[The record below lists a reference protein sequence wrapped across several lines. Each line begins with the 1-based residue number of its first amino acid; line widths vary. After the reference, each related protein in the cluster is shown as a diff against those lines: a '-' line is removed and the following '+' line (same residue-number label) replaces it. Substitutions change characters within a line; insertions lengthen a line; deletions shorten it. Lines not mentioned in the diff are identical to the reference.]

1 MINIS
6 PSISDFLSPPMVLY
20 LWWEWNKQF
29 HTALFHVIYLL
40 YSMLNFKIHFS
51 CNRFW
56 YIYNI
61 IRGLSSSRSYGS
73 WIYNYLCNQCLSALT
88 NVVSS
93 NRAYARC
100 TRYNIMWLAAG
111 RWFSPGIPFS
121 STNKTDRHGITEIL
135 LKIVL
140 NTITITL

>member
-6 PSISDFLSPPMVLY
+6 PSISDFLSPLMVLY
-20 LWWEWNKQF
+20 LWWEWNTQF
-29 HTALFHVIYLL
+29 HTALFQVIYLF

-88 NVVSS
+88 KVVSS
-93 NRAYARC
+93 NRAYTRC
-100 TRYNIMWLAAG
+100 TRYNITWWSLSVTCGMSVI
-111 RWFSPGIPFS
+111 FSGYSVFF
-121 STNKTDRHGITEIL
+121 HE
-135 LKIVL
+135 
-140 NTITITL
+140 